1 MSPSRVL
8 GSEVR
13 MATGSTARLVP
24 IGVRRSRRG
33 PARQREDDA
42 GTQGGPLHVEYR
54 MPQQSPGAV
63 IFRGNPKPVVIHVTR
78 AASTTSEQPRG

>member
-1 MSPSRVL
+1 
-8 GSEVR
+8 

-63 IFRGNPKPVVIHVTR
+63 IFRAKPE
-78 AASTTSEQPRG
+78 TTSRDPRHARGSVHDPSEQPRG